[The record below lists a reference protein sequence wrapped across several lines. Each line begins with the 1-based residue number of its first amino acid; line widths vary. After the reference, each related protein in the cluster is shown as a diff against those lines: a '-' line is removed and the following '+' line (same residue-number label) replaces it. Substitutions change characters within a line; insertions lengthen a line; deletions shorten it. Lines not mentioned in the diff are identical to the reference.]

1 MSVRQGRTTRWVVA
15 LIRRQV
21 DLESQQ
27 PAVKAH
33 LKDIMSSLRTR
44 PGEDRNADPGGNF
57 TYSTPISSFPARK
70 GFIPQCCVLTLFR
83 CLHGRM
89 ALVGIAVGPWALDSP
104 HANRT
109 SQPISLGVSLSLAM
123 PRLLFRDP
131 GTRRFPASP
140 AARMQRNIP
149 GDGKNGGWDML
160 VGLSLAVWVC
170 SSCFWPFYCA
180 ITVFRIPDSPSLP
193 YPISHLPSP
202 ISHSPPGYLSVSLY
216 TNLDNTTQ
224 TQIKSESI
232 QQIYSASIQ
241 HLFRPPPSRG
251 LQKWFLTGL
260 QPVLNKARGSTSSPV
275 FLPLS
280 SSSLSLSLSLHP
292 SSILFHLFPSLFH
305 LSSACFRLAGPFCI
319 VSFSWKPTCLTL
331 PDDLPASSL
340 PVVSSPVQG
349 AFCCFIHCTVLS
361 Q

>member
-180 ITVFRIPDSPSLP
+180 ITVFRIPDSP
-193 YPISHLPSP
+193 ISHLPSP
-202 ISHSPPGYLSVSLY
+202 HSPPGYLSVSLY

-232 QQIYSASIQ
+232 QQLYSASIQ

-280 SSSLSLSLSLHP
+280 SSSLSLSLSSSFFHP
-292 SSILFHLFPSLFH
+292 F
-305 LSSACFRLAGPFCI
+305 
-319 VSFSWKPTCLTL
+319 
-331 PDDLPASSL
+331 SSL
-340 PVVSSPVQG
+340 PISLSSF
-349 AFCCFIHCTVLS
+349 FCLLS
-361 Q
+361 AGWSFLHRFFFLETHLPHSP